1 MSLADKLFLK
11 YLDLN
16 VFLFLSGCKNVLLS
30 DFNFQEK
37 RMSPIIIKTIQF
49 FLSLSILI
57 VLHELGHFIPAK
69 YFKTRV
75 EKFYLFFDVKFALFK
90 KKIGETEYGIGW
102 LPLGGYVKISG
113 MIDESMDKEAM
124 AEEPKEWEF
133 RSKPAWQRLIIM
145 LGGVTVNFVLAV
157 IIFIGL
163 AFTYGEQYIS
173 NDGLKDGVWVTDT
186 NLGDALGIKTG
197 DRFVAIDGK
206 EVENLQTI
214 PYELV
219 YGEKFTIERDG
230 NKIEKKVPV
239 DFIETIS
246 ANKENARFISQRS
259 PFIINSVPKN
269 SPNSTTGFEKGD
281 ALIEIEGTAVEYLD
295 QVSPY
300 LEENKG
306 KTVNLVVKRNGTNV
320 PLQAK
325 ISDEG
330 KLGVTLGFDTMEEYA
345 EKGYFK
351 VETLNYTFLESI
363 PAGWNKGVKT
373 LTDYIKGMKKI
384 FNPDTGAYKEVG
396 GFAAIGGMFPDTW
409 NWPAFWATTAFI
421 SIILAFMNILPIPAL
436 DGGHVM
442 FLLYEM
448 VTGRKPSDKF
458 LEYAQITGF
467 FILIALLLFA
477 NGNDLYKWLFK

>member
-1 MSLADKLFLK
+1 
-11 YLDLN
+11 
-16 VFLFLSGCKNVLLS
+16 
-30 DFNFQEK
+30 
-37 RMSPIIIKTIQF
+37 MSPIIIKTIQF

-75 EKFYLFFDVKFALFK
+75 EKFYLFFDVKFSLFK

-163 AFTYGEQYIS
+163 AYAYGEQYIA
-173 NDGLKDGVWVTDT
+173 NDSLKDGVWITDT
-186 NLGDALGIKTG
+186 TLGNALGIETG
-197 DRFVAIDGK
+197 DKVIAVDGK
-206 EVENLQTI
+206 KIKALNSIMPEV
-214 PYELV
+214 V
-219 YGEKFTIERDG
+219 YGEKITLERNGNTIEKD
-230 NKIEKKVPV
+230 IPV

-246 ANKENARFISQRS
+246 DNRENARFIKPRLPWIISQVPEES
-259 PFIINSVPKN
+259 QNVSV
-269 SPNSTTGFEKGD
+269 GFEVGD
-281 ALIEIEGTAVEYLD
+281 ILTTIAGTNVIYQD
-295 QVSPY
+295 QVFPI
-300 LEENKG
+300 LEANKG
-306 KTVNLVVKRNGTNV
+306 TTVDVVVKRNGANV

-325 ISDEG
+325 VSEDG
-330 KLGVTLGFDTMEEYA
+330 KLGLMIGLTTMDAEEQ
-345 EKGYFK
+345 GYLK
-351 VETLNYTFLESI
+351 INTTDYTFIESI

-409 NWPAFWATTAFI
+409 NWPQFWATTAFI

-477 NGNDLYKWLFK
+477 NGNDVYKLIFK